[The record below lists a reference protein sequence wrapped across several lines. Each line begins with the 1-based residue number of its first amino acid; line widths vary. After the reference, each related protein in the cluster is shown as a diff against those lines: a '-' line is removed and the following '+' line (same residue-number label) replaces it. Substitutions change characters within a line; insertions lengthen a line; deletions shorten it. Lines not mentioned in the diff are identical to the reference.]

1 MAVVT
6 KERQRILTIPCSN
19 GYVAY
24 EIYARYEGQYQNA
37 KLIVEIKPVSSLA
50 TSINATS
57 GGVDLVAGMQA
68 ISTQWTDKKL
78 WVGDYCEILEA
89 GNLELGSGRL
99 SVHITSG
106 YAMINGEVVDCS
118 AVNGNVNINIYPDF
132 SVYFDG
138 TMIPIE
144 GIIAVHQEGSL
155 FTDTFKLG
163 STVCR
168 IVRMSILKSYVSA
181 VPTNVVIKDG
191 NNQVKFTLIVDSV
204 DTTNIDFYDFIFVDK
219 MVNLNQAYD
228 YSGLAVPSAQ
238 NILNAICTDLLGC
251 TAPTIAYGG
260 DITIAYSSDTTAR
273 DIVSWIAEINAS
285 FARISE
291 TGNLV
296 FVKIENVQNIPSIS
310 VENCADFKLGEYHRI
325 ERVYLEMATAT
336 EFYPINYTGNYNTV
350 YLNPYNQLFTDSGN
364 YTIAGMVEH
373 IYNEINGFEFY
384 SIETSRSSI
393 VQDALPGDMVKFSLD
408 NMDYPTFIQADWDY
422 NGQWMGGYSCMIETK
437 QQQETSVISNPVLN
451 NIRIIVDRETG
462 TITQQ
467 INQMQGELNQA
478 TSSFEQTAQSLELR
492 VSNTEDG
499 LSGAQGRLSNYE
511 TVVNI
516 QADGVR
522 ISQGTTGAYVMF
534 TATGMQIFVEGI
546 KTAWAEAD
554 GFSAYELMIGGPEET
569 TKWHLHEAN
578 NGATLMFLRS

>member
-57 GGVDLVAGMQA
+57 GGVDLIAGMQA
-68 ISTQWTDKKL
+68 ISTEWRDKKL

-89 GNLELGSGRL
+89 DNLELGSGRL

-106 YAMINGEVVDCS
+106 YAMINGELVDCS

-144 GIIAVHQEGSL
+144 GIVAVHQEGSL

-168 IVRMSILKSYVSA
+168 TVNMSILKDYVQSF
-181 VPTNVVIKDG
+181 PQNVTIKDA
-191 NNQVKFTLIVDSV
+191 NNQVKFTLIVYSV
-204 DTTNIDFYDFIFVDK
+204 DTTNIDFYDFVFVDK
-219 MVNLNQAYD
+219 MVLLNANYD
-228 YSGLAVPSAQ
+228 YSGVAVSDAQ
-238 NILNAICTDLLGC
+238 NILDAICQDVLDCLP
-251 TAPTIAYGG
+251 PTMEYGG
-260 DITIAYSSDTTAR
+260 TIPLNYSSDISAR
-273 DIVSWIAEINAS
+273 DIVSWCAEINGC
-285 FARISE
+285 FARIGP
-291 TGNLV
+291 TGMLQ
-296 FVKIENVQNIPSIS
+296 FVPFSNSGTSRTIDVNT
-310 VENCADFKLGEYHRI
+310 CADFKLGEHHLI
-325 ERVYLEMATAT
+325 DRVYVELGTGT
-336 EFYPINYTGNYNTV
+336 YYYPESTVNNTV
-350 YLNPYNQLFTDSGN
+350 YLNPNNQLITDSGN
-364 YTIAGMVEH
+364 YTISDIVEH
-373 IYNEINGFEFY
+373 IQSVIEGFEFY
-384 SIETSRSSI
+384 SVTTSKCQI
-393 VQDALPGDMVKFSLD
+393 DQDTLPGDMLMFELD
-408 NMDYPTFIQADWDY
+408 EDSYPSIAQIDWDF
-422 NGQWMGGYSCMIETK
+422 NTRWFGGYSLEIETK
-437 QQQETSVISNPVLN
+437 IQQETKLKGDSISNQ
-451 NIRIIVDRETG
+451 IKIIVDRETG
-462 TITQQ
+462 TIIQE
-467 INQMQGELNQA
+467 INQLTDDLDQA
-478 TSSFEQTAQSLELR
+478 TSSFNQTANSLELR
-492 VSNTEDG
+492 VANTETG
-499 LSGAQGRLSNYE
+499 LSQNNSRLESYE

-578 NGATLMFLRS
+578 GGATLMFLRS